1 MTTAHRPSERG
12 RHLVVCVDD
21 ELPILKAIER
31 LLRDEPYELLS
42 TQSPKEA
49 LDWVESRDVSLVI
62 ADYRMP
68 EITGDDH
75 LEAVSTASPK
85 TQRIL
90 FTGYPGET
98 MILRG
103 LGQGLY
109 SLVVKPWNDEK
120 LKELIRKALQDRE
133 NAQRT
138 P

>member
-1 MTTAHRPSERG
+1 VTSARGPSEPEEKH

-31 LLRDEPYELLS
+31 LLRDEPYDLRT

-49 LDWVESRDVSLVI
+49 LEWVEAGDVSLVI

-68 EITGDDH
+68 EMTGAEL
-75 LEAVSTASPK
+75 LEIVLKTSPRSR
-85 TQRIL
+85 RIL

-109 SLVVKPWNDEK
+109 SLVGKPWNDDK
-120 LKELIRKALQDRE
+120 LKEVIRKALQD
-133 NAQRT
+133 